1 MAEFSFY
8 GHMRMF
14 LKVIV
19 ILLLSVAALLSF
31 FVLYFR
37 YQLQKHRQ
45 PVPIYQAFPLPDATR
60 TVMIIFAH
68 PDDEIAIAGTLAQMK
83 QQRNLQIVGVYL
95 TAGEAG
101 KTGGL
106 VPKEKLAE
114 TRTKE
119 LQQAGGILGFRQL
132 EMLGFP
138 DSGLKN
144 TSPDTVKAAL
154 LAAIKRYRPEVII
167 SFDDKVGL
175 YGHPDHLHTGQW
187 VLELCRQ
194 QADSANFP
202 VQQLYCP
209 TLTDGMIELAMTISQ
224 TFKRN
229 YPQDPAKRLPPPDF
243 GIHVSQQGEQ
253 KLQAIR
259 AHRTQ
264 KHIFDDVFPFHDRIS
279 PRWYFRLFGKEYYAL
294 IWKK

>member
-1 MAEFSFY
+1 
-8 GHMRMF
+8 MRMF
-14 LKVIV
+14 LKITVI
-19 ILLLSVAALLSF
+19 ILLSAVTLLSF
-31 FVLYFR
+31 FVLYLR
-37 YQLQKHRQ
+37 YQLKKHRQ
-45 PVPIYQAFPLPDATR
+45 PQVVHQTFPLPAATR

-83 QQRNLQIVGVYL
+83 QQNDLQIVGVYL

-114 TRTKE
+114 TRMQE
-119 LQQAGGILGFRQL
+119 LQNAGQILGFQEL

-144 TSPDTVKAAL
+144 ISPDTAKAAL
-154 LAAIKRYRPEVII
+154 LTVIERYRPQVII

-175 YGHPDHLHTGQW
+175 YGHPDHLHTGRW
-187 VLELCRQ
+187 LLELCRQ
-194 QADSANFP
+194 HADSVGFP
-202 VQQLYCP
+202 VRQVYCP
-209 TLTDGMIELAMTISQ
+209 TLTDGMIELAMTLSQ

-229 YPQDPAKRLPPPDF
+229 YPQDPAKGLPPPDF
-243 GIHVSQQGEQ
+243 GVSISEQGKE
-253 KLQAIR
+253 KLQAIQ

-264 KHIFDDVFPFHDRIS
+264 KHIFDDVFPFHDCIS
-279 PRWYFRLFGKEYYAL
+279 PQWYFRLFGEEYYAL
-294 IWKK
+294 IWEQ

>member
-1 MAEFSFY
+1 
-8 GHMRMF
+8 MF
-14 LKVIV
+14 LKIII
-19 ILLLSVAALLSF
+19 ILLLTAATLAAF

-37 YQLQKHRQ
+37 YQLRKHRQ
-45 PVPIYQAFPLPDATR
+45 PLAVHEAFPLPAATR
-60 TVMIIFAH
+60 TVMVIFAH

-83 QQRNLQIVGVYL
+83 RQSNLQIVGVYL

-114 TRTKE
+114 TRAQE
-119 LQQAGGILGFRQL
+119 LQEAGKILGLQQL
-132 EMLGFP
+132 EILGFP

-154 LAAIKRYRPEVII
+154 LAVIERYQPQVII

-175 YGHPDHLHTGQW
+175 YGHSDHLHTGRW
-187 VLELCRQ
+187 LLEVCRQ
-194 QADSANFP
+194 NTDAANFP
-202 VQQLYCP
+202 VRQVYCP

-224 TFKRN
+224 TFKKN
-229 YPQDPAKRLPPPDF
+229 YPKGPNEGLPPPNF
-243 GIHVSQQGEQ
+243 GIDISKQGKE
-253 KLQAIR
+253 KLQAIQ

-264 KHIFDDVFPFHDRIS
+264 KHVFDDVFPFHDCIA
-279 PRWYFRLFGKEYYAL
+279 PQWYFRLFGEEYYAL
-294 IWKK
+294 IWEK